1 MFFAKLFGRTTNL
14 DGVHGLY
21 EAAVMQAREPV
32 FYRDFTVP
40 DTLEGRFEMIA
51 FHVFLILRRLKRDA
65 GQSVEGALSVDH
77 DERSPDLGS
86 DLGSELGQ
94 ALFDLMFADMD
105 RNLREMGAGDLG
117 VGRRVKAMAAA
128 FYGRIKAYDTGLAAG
143 ESALSMA
150 IARNV
155 FNETDPALDSSSKAA
170 MVLARYMAE
179 CVVVLENLPEQA
191 LTKGEAAFAPLP
203 VMVSAP

>member
-14 DGVHGLY
+14 DGVHRLY

-32 FYRDFTVP
+32 FYRNFAVP

-65 GQSVEGALSVDH
+65 GQSVEGALSDGRH
-77 DERSPDLGS
+77 AHSH

-143 ESALSMA
+143 EAALSMA

-155 FNETDPALDSSSKAA
+155 FNETDPALDTSSIAA
-170 MVLARYMAE
+170 KVLARYMAE

-191 LTKGEAAFAPLP
+191 LTKGEAAFASLP
-203 VMVSAP
+203 VMVPAP